1 MQEFDVITK
10 QMINKIVDT
19 DLAENIKDEITIKD
33 RLIIESVKKL
43 NNPFAMIGVKEVMK
57 DLNICKVVAYK
68 VFQRDDFPALRIG
81 KANQIMLVAY
91 LIWKMDRRL

>member
-1 MQEFDVITK
+1 MQEIDVITK

-19 DLAENIKDEITIKD
+19 NSEQDIKDEITTKD
-33 RLIIESVKKL
+33 RIIIESVKKL
-43 NNPFAMIGVKEVMK
+43 DNPFVMIGVKDVMK

-68 VFQRDDFPALRIG
+68 VFQRDDFPSVRIG
-81 KANQIMLVAY
+81 KANQIMLIAY